1 MAEASFVLF
10 LGFAL
15 IILGLVIS
23 LIAALMMALGGLR
36 GRRVRGGGLIMIGP
50 IPIIF
55 GTDREAA
62 KILIILSIVLII
74 AALAFIVALGLL
86 GR

>member
-1 MAEASFVLF
+1 MFF

-15 IILGLVIS
+15 IIIGLIIS
-23 LIAALMMALGGLR
+23 LIAALMMVLGGLR

-62 KILIILSIVLII
+62 KILIILSTVLII
-74 AALAFIVALGLL
+74 AALIFVVVLGLL